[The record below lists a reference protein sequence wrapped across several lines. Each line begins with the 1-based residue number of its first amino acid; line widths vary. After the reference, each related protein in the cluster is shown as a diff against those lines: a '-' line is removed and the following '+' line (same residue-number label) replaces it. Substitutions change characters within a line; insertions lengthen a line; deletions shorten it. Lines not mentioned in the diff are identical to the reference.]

1 MKSLT
6 DLEITGLTADS
17 RAVKP
22 GFLFAALPGS
32 LTDGRTY
39 IGEAM
44 DRGAV
49 AVLAPLGTSIR
60 DPNVKLITDLNPRQ
74 RFAKLAASYF
84 DAQPETAVAVTGT
97 NGKTSVATFLQQIW
111 SFAGY
116 KAAALGT
123 LGVTSDVVYS
133 KINLTTPDPESL
145 HKILSDLHRKDVKYV
160 ALEASSHGLDQ
171 YRLDGVKVSAAAFT
185 NLSRDHLD
193 YHGSMAAYLAAKLRL
208 FDELLE
214 QNGTAVIN
222 ADAPESGIIAD
233 AVKKNSADILTYGF
247 AGKTLHLKS
256 IETKTEFQTLNL
268 DISGVPQKINL
279 PLVGKFQAMNV
290 LCAAGLAL
298 ATGVESEQVIKA
310 IEELKS
316 IPGRLEYVGK
326 SASGAS
332 VFVDY
337 AHTPHA
343 LATALEALRHHTD
356 RRLIVVFGAGG
367 NRDAGKRPLMG
378 QSAQAADIIYVTDD
392 NPRTEDSKAIRQAIL
407 RGCPDAKEISDRET
421 AISVAIQSLA
431 PGDILLIA
439 GKGHES
445 GQIIGTVSHTFDDR
459 AVARAAIKESGSA
472 S

>member
-1 MKSLT
+1 MQSLI

-17 RAVKP
+17 RVVKP

-39 IGEAM
+39 IGEAI

-49 AVLAPLGTSIR
+49 AVLAPIGTSILN
-60 DPNVKLITDLNPRQ
+60 PNVKLITDLNPRQ
-74 RFAKLAASYF
+74 RFAKLAACYF

-97 NGKTSVATFLQQIW
+97 NGKTSVVTFLQQIW

-123 LGVTSDVVYS
+123 LGITSDVLDS

-145 HKILSDLHRKDVKYV
+145 HKILSDLHRRDVNYV

-171 YRLDGVKVSAAAFT
+171 CRLDGVKVRAAAYT

-193 YHGSMAAYLAAKLRL
+193 YHGSMAAYLAAKVRL
-208 FDELLE
+208 FDEILE
-214 QNGTAVIN
+214 RNGTAVIN
-222 ADAPESGIIAD
+222 ADAPEYEIIAD
-233 AVKKNSADILTYGF
+233 AAKKNSADILTYGV

-256 IETKTEFQTLNL
+256 IEITPECQTLSL
-268 DISGVPQKINL
+268 DICSVPQTINL

-298 ATGVESEQVIKA
+298 ATGVKSEQLVEA
-310 IEELKS
+310 LRELKS

-326 SASGAS
+326 SASGGS
-332 VFVDY
+332 IFVDY

-343 LATALEALRHHTD
+343 LATALEALRHHTTG
-356 RRLIVVFGAGG
+356 RLIVVFGAGG
-367 NRDAGKRPLMG
+367 NRDTGKRPLMG

-392 NPRTEDSKAIRQAIL
+392 NPRTEDSNSIRQAIL
-407 RGCPDAKEISDRET
+407 RGCPTANEIGDRET
-421 AISVAIQSLA
+421 AISVAIQALA
-431 PGDILLIA
+431 PGDTLLIA

-445 GQIIGTVSHTFDDR
+445 GQTIGTVSHTFDDR
-459 AVARAAIKESGSA
+459 TVARAAIKNSMSA